1 MNNTVLKD
9 IKLNQNIK
17 DYILLYVDL
26 ENIKSK

>member
-9 IKLNQNIK
+9 VKLNQNIK